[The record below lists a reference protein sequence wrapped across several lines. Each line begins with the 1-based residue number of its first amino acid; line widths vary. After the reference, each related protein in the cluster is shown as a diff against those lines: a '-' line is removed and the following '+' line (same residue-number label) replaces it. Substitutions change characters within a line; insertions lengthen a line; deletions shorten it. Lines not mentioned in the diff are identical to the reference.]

1 VDDLD
6 GLNQLPSELNQL
18 PPELA
23 HLPKDVVSQIAKGMC
38 PYDIPHEAA
47 INLASLKEMSREMH
61 DKLFERSEIGNFDAR
76 LSRLVALQRGLCEKV
91 LPDMPDNTPGANRTL
106 ATMQIPAI
114 QPVFKFY
121 SPGAQSDIIEHM
133 MTNHDISNRTIAA
146 VADDALT
153 NAASYKSLRQSSIF

>member
-1 VDDLD
+1 MDDLD

-91 LPDMPDNTPGANRTL
+91 LPDARQYPRS
-106 ATMQIPAI
+106 
-114 QPVFKFY
+114 QPHV
-121 SPGAQSDIIEHM
+121 G
-133 MTNHDISNRTIAA
+133 
-146 VADDALT
+146 DDANT
-153 NAASYKSLRQSSIF
+153 RDPASI